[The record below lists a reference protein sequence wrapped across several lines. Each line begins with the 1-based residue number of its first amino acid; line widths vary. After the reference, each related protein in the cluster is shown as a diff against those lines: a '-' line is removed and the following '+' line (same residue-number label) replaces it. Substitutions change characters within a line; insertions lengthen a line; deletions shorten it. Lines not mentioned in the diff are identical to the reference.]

1 MVVPAPR
8 KVLRA
13 HDATHNRTSPL
24 TIQPSLPH
32 TQPYRDAQHKFL
44 SASATRRVLPSHPLE
59 VPCMPIKGA
68 GAGDDKNASD
78 KGSSNRKLQ
87 AVGQEKQNGGVKKD
101 DDGSPSSQSSFFSG
115 GTGEASL
122 SSGSSSPVPPGSL
135 SPSPKQPRHVNN
147 NVKVKGGNN
156 NKVKGGEED
165 AGSPSTQRSNSG
177 GSTEGDRYADGGD
190 GGSRRRQDNQPP
202 PYHALVASPPQAP
215 ARSDPDAPT
224 GRPRNQRHILTK
236 KDRSRSRRRMKGNR
250 GSSAA
255 QSWRYPPPGG
265 GLVRS
270 SIGSGVSNRHMS
282 PAEKAALRA
291 AGEDSFATIEE
302 QQGDHDEN
310 QEQEESAGGSG
321 GVRAETEEKEASK
334 QNVGVP
340 DLEKAFIRSLA
351 EIDADAKAYNNRVRP
366 LLAHIPRPRLFGAVA
381 PAPGVARNDGIGSCG
396 SKKVV
401 PMGHKKTLVLDLDET
416 LVSSSRTPC
425 DCDYKVVFKIHSR
438 EKASNNQEN
447 TPFFAANADAPDAN
461 SAAANSSEGIQ
472 HAGGYYGRD
481 DDIVQEIVYYVQLR
495 PGLARFLEKVAA
507 IYELVVWT
515 ASGKSYADAII
526 DLLDPAGDIFA
537 ERFYRDSCLRHHNLC
552 VKDLRRLGRPMNT
565 VVLLDN
571 YVYSFGLTL
580 DNGVPISPW
589 TGAKEAKNS
598 GLTTAYSLL
607 RGISRFPDVRVPL
620 VTAFDLQ
627 RKIHGYRSP
636 LPPTTLGAAVPAST
650 ARRKP
655 GSQQQQHQQQQQ
667 QQRKRY
673 QNPLSPVHSCSAFS
687 SASSSPT
694 SSPTARSTKI
704 STPPPSPACCP
715 TTGRRASGA
724 GVGGTSRRGGSV
736 GGGSPAPLSPVAAM
750 WAANAET
757 RAEEERL
764 DSKRELLLPKKL
776 RQEAQTEAERA
787 SQELQAKL
795 ATLVEGA
802 KSRQQQQQRHDQRGV
817 QAVAAVSPKATT
829 TLKGG
834 QDTSLS
840 PVVAQWAAEAAA
852 RAEVEAKAAM
862 AKAEAALADSSLM
875 E

>member
-1 MVVPAPR
+1 MLGS
-8 KVLRA
+8 LR
-13 HDATHNRTSPL
+13 
-24 TIQPSLPH
+24 SLV
-32 TQPYRDAQHKFL
+32 RGK
-44 SASATRRVLPSHPLE
+44 SKRS
-59 VPCMPIKGA
+59 IKGA
-68 GAGDDKNASD
+68 GAGDDKNAND
-78 KGSSNRKLQ
+78 KGSSNGKLQ
-87 AVGQEKQNGGVKKD
+87 AVGQEKQNGGGKKD
-101 DDGSPSSQSSFFSG
+101 DDGSPSSQSSFFSS

-135 SPSPKQPRHVNN
+135 SPPPTQQPRHANNNAKVKGRDEN
-147 NVKVKGGNN
+147 NVKA
-156 NKVKGGEED
+156 GGEEE

-177 GSTEGDRYADGGD
+177 GSTEGAWYADG
-190 GGSRRRQDNQPP
+190 GGSRRRRQDDNRPP

-215 ARSDPDAPT
+215 ARSDADADAPA
-224 GRPRNQRHILTK
+224 GRPRGRRHILTK

-250 GSSAA
+250 SSSSAA
-255 QSWRYPPPGG
+255 AQSCSYPVG
-265 GLVRS
+265 S
-270 SIGSGVSNRHMS
+270 SIGGGVGDPHMS

-302 QQGDHDEN
+302 QQGYNDEK
-310 QEQEESAGGSG
+310 QEREESAGGGG
-321 GVRAETEEKEASK
+321 GVRAETEEKEPSK

-366 LLAHIPRPRLFGAVA
+366 LLAHIPRPRLLGAVA
-381 PAPGVARNDGIGSCG
+381 PAPGVARSDDGGSCA
-396 SKKVV
+396 KKLV

-438 EKASNNQEN
+438 EKASSNNQEN
-447 TPFFAANADAPDAN
+447 TPFLAANADAPDAN
-461 SAAANSSEGIQ
+461 NSDGIQ
-472 HAGGYYGRD
+472 HAGEYYGGD

-515 ASGKSYADAII
+515 ASGRSYADAII

-589 TGAKEAKNS
+589 TGAQEAKNS

-627 RKIHGYRSP
+627 RKIHGYRFP

-655 GSQQQQHQQQQQ
+655 GSQHHHQQQQ

-673 QNPLSPVHSCSAFS
+673 QNPLSPVHSCSAVSRSS
-687 SASSSPT
+687 SASSSPA
-694 SSPTARSTKI
+694 SSPTARSPTARSPTARSPEI
-704 STPPPSPACCP
+704 STPPLSPASSP
-715 TTGRRASGA
+715 TTGRRASRAGGRGA
-724 GVGGTSRRGGSV
+724 SRRVGSV
-736 GGGSPAPLSPVAAM
+736 GGGSPAPLSP
-750 WAANAET
+750 
-757 RAEEERL
+757 
-764 DSKRELLLPKKL
+764 
-776 RQEAQTEAERA
+776 
-787 SQELQAKL
+787 
-795 ATLVEGA
+795 GA
-802 KSRQQQQQRHDQRGV
+802 KSRQQQQQQQRHDQRGV

-829 TLKGG
+829 TMKGG

-840 PVVAQWAAEAAA
+840 PVVAQWAAEA
-852 RAEVEAKAAM
+852 
-862 AKAEAALADSSLM
+862 
-875 E
+875 

>member
-1 MVVPAPR
+1 MLGS
-8 KVLRA
+8 LR
-13 HDATHNRTSPL
+13 
-24 TIQPSLPH
+24 SLV
-32 TQPYRDAQHKFL
+32 RGK
-44 SASATRRVLPSHPLE
+44 SKRS
-59 VPCMPIKGA
+59 IKGA
-68 GAGDDKNASD
+68 GAGDDKNAND
-78 KGSSNRKLQ
+78 GKGSSNGKLQ
-87 AVGQEKQNGGVKKD
+87 AVGQEKQNGGGKKD
-101 DDGSPSSQSSFFSG
+101 DDGSPSSQSSFFSS

-122 SSGSSSPVPPGSL
+122 SSGSASPVPPGSL
-135 SPSPKQPRHVNN
+135 SPSPTQPRHVNN
-147 NVKVKGGNN
+147 NAKVKGGDKNN
-156 NKVKGGEED
+156 VKAGGEEE
-165 AGSPSTQRSNSG
+165 AGSGSPSTQRSNSG
-177 GSTEGDRYADGGD
+177 GSTGGGWYADGGGGGGG
-190 GGSRRRQDNQPP
+190 GGSRRRQDDIQPP

-215 ARSDPDAPT
+215 ARSDADAPA
-224 GRPRNQRHILTK
+224 GRPRGQRHILTK
-236 KDRSRSRRRMKGNR
+236 KDRSRSRRRMKGKR
-250 GSSAA
+250 SSSSAA
-255 QSWRYPPPGG
+255 AQSCSYPVG
-265 GLVRS
+265 S
-270 SIGSGVSNRHMS
+270 SIGGVGDPHMS

-302 QQGDHDEN
+302 QQGYHDEN
-310 QEQEESAGGSG
+310 QEQEESDQEESAGGG
-321 GVRAETEEKEASK
+321 RGQRAETEEKDPSK

-381 PAPGVARNDGIGSCG
+381 PAPGVARSDDGGFGG
-396 SKKVV
+396 SKKLV

-461 SAAANSSEGIQ
+461 NSDGIQ
-472 HAGGYYGRD
+472 HAGGYYGGD

-515 ASGKSYADAII
+515 ASGRSYADAII

-627 RKIHGYRSP
+627 RKIHGYRFP

-650 ARRKP
+650 F
-655 GSQQQQHQQQQQ
+655 
-667 QQRKRY
+667 
-673 QNPLSPVHSCSAFS
+673 L
-687 SASSSPT
+687 
-694 SSPTARSTKI
+694 
-704 STPPPSPACCP
+704 
-715 TTGRRASGA
+715 
-724 GVGGTSRRGGSV
+724 
-736 GGGSPAPLSPVAAM
+736 
-750 WAANAET
+750 
-757 RAEEERL
+757 
-764 DSKRELLLPKKL
+764 KL
-776 RQEAQTEAERA
+776 R
-787 SQELQAKL
+787 S
-795 ATLVEGA
+795 
-802 KSRQQQQQRHDQRGV
+802 D
-817 QAVAAVSPKATT
+817 
-829 TLKGG
+829 
-834 QDTSLS
+834 
-840 PVVAQWAAEAAA
+840 
-852 RAEVEAKAAM
+852 
-862 AKAEAALADSSLM
+862 
-875 E
+875 